1 MEMVAVGNH
10 RAAVRESPIHGSS
23 DPGRDRLHAAAEP
36 IAVASFDDQVNVVAL
51 DGVVSEARWASV
63 TECGEGRLE
72 RSNEPCVA
80 EVRDVGTHLERHVT
94 GEAACDTIA
103 RAVGNASH
111 RADLPASAAP
121 ASSPSG
127 RGPQGERQLLRV
139 HAAVLVELCSSSTAG
154 DTISL
159 LHQHT
164 SLALDSGDVFGTISR
179 RPQGRMG
186 GSTACSTCH
195 WVNGS

>member
-1 MEMVAVGNH
+1 MVAVGNH
-10 RAAVRESPIHGSS
+10 RAAVRESPIYGSG

-111 RADLPASAAP
+111 RADLPA
-121 ASSPSG
+121 
-127 RGPQGERQLLRV
+127 
-139 HAAVLVELCSSSTAG
+139 AVLIELCSSSTAG

-159 LHQHT
+159 LHRHT
-164 SLALDSGDVFGTISR
+164 SLALDSGDVQF
-179 RPQGRMG
+179 
-186 GSTACSTCH
+186 
-195 WVNGS
+195 